1 MILIDY
7 NGVAIGSGL
16 HLKGELSEDLFRHTI
31 LNTLRMYRNK
41 FKGQYGELVI
51 CGDGRKNWR
60 REVFPNYKFKR
71 GKSKSASDVDW
82 NELYRIIYLVF
93 DELGEN
99 FPYKTVLVEECE
111 ADDVIA
117 TLSQSTQEFG
127 NNEPIMIVSAD
138 KNGEYAMSIKS
149 KLKNSLFFETDRV
162 LISFSNPF
170 MDDMKTAVSK
180 KELLAL
186 IDICCREALINDA
199 YKQVKQAPKVIL
211 QPMLG
216 DVILIRN
223 YSNLLEKSMGR
234 LKRYASLTER
244 APPFEVVENWDI
256 FIEYLEKRPLFN
268 NIINPRRFN
277 PIPSIKTEEEYNKA
291 KKYVDALFQKK
302 PNQKV
307 HALRVPFH
315 GIRCAQS
322 L

>member
-60 REVFPNYKFKR
+60 KEVFPNYKFKR

-138 KNGEYAMSIKS
+138 KDFVQLQKYDNVRQYSPMKKQFIIE
-149 KLKNSLFFETDRV
+149 KNPRKQLLELV
-162 LISFSNPF
+162 LRGDASDGVPNVLSPDNSFSEGIRQTSLRQATLDKLF
-170 MDDMKTAVSK
+170 DDLHCMGEEVYANYCRNK
-180 KELLAL
+180 KL
-186 IDICCREALINDA
+186 IDFEEIPETLKSEILNRFNGQDNWKNRKKVFPFLI
-199 YKQVKQAPKVIL
+199 
-211 QPMLG
+211 
-216 DVILIRN
+216 
-223 YSNLLEKSMGR
+223 
-234 LKRYASLTER
+234 
-244 APPFEVVENWDI
+244 
-256 FIEYLEKRPLFN
+256 EKRCGML
-268 NIINPRRFN
+268 I
-277 PIPSIKTEEEYNKA
+277 EEIG
-291 KKYVDALFQKK
+291 DF
-302 PNQKV
+302 
-307 HALRVPFH
+307 
-315 GIRCAQS
+315 I
-322 L
+322 

>member
-82 NELYRIIYLVF
+82 DELYRIVYLVF

-138 KNGEYAMSIKS
+138 KDFVQLQKYDNVRQYSPMKKQYIIE
-149 KLKNSLFFETDRV
+149 KNPRKQLLELV
-162 LISFSNPF
+162 LRGDASDGVPNVLSPDNSFSEGIRQTSLRQATLDKLF
-170 MDDMKTAVSK
+170 DDLHCMGEEVYANYCRNK
-180 KELLAL
+180 KL
-186 IDICCREALINDA
+186 IDFEEIPETLKSEILNRFNGQDNWKNRKKVFPFLI
-199 YKQVKQAPKVIL
+199 
-211 QPMLG
+211 
-216 DVILIRN
+216 
-223 YSNLLEKSMGR
+223 
-234 LKRYASLTER
+234 
-244 APPFEVVENWDI
+244 
-256 FIEYLEKRPLFN
+256 EKRCGML
-268 NIINPRRFN
+268 I
-277 PIPSIKTEEEYNKA
+277 EEIG
-291 KKYVDALFQKK
+291 DF
-302 PNQKV
+302 
-307 HALRVPFH
+307 
-315 GIRCAQS
+315 I
-322 L
+322 

>member
-82 NELYRIIYLVF
+82 DELYRILYLVF

-138 KNGEYAMSIKS
+138 KDFVQLQKYDNVRQYSPMKKQFIIE
-149 KLKNSLFFETDRV
+149 KNPRKQLLELV
-162 LISFSNPF
+162 LRGDASDGVPNVLSPDNSFSEGIRQTSLRQATLDKLF
-170 MDDMKTAVSK
+170 DDLHCMGEEVYANYCRNK
-180 KELLAL
+180 KL
-186 IDICCREALINDA
+186 IDFEEIPETLKSEILNRFNGQDNWKNRKKVFPFLI
-199 YKQVKQAPKVIL
+199 
-211 QPMLG
+211 
-216 DVILIRN
+216 
-223 YSNLLEKSMGR
+223 
-234 LKRYASLTER
+234 
-244 APPFEVVENWDI
+244 
-256 FIEYLEKRPLFN
+256 EKRCGML
-268 NIINPRRFN
+268 I
-277 PIPSIKTEEEYNKA
+277 EEIG
-291 KKYVDALFQKK
+291 DF
-302 PNQKV
+302 
-307 HALRVPFH
+307 
-315 GIRCAQS
+315 I
-322 L
+322 

>member
-16 HLKGELSEDLFRHTI
+16 HLKEELSEDLFRHTI

-82 NELYRIIYLVF
+82 DELYRIVYLVF

-138 KNGEYAMSIKS
+138 KDFVQLQKYDNVRQYSPMKKQYIIE
-149 KLKNSLFFETDRV
+149 KNPRNQLLELV
-162 LISFSNPF
+162 LRGDASDGVPNVLSPDNSFSEGIRQTSLRQATLDKLF
-170 MDDMKTAVSK
+170 DDLHCMGEEVYANYCRNK
-180 KELLAL
+180 KL
-186 IDICCREALINDA
+186 IDFEEIPETLKSEILNRFNGQDNWKNRKKVFPFLI
-199 YKQVKQAPKVIL
+199 
-211 QPMLG
+211 
-216 DVILIRN
+216 
-223 YSNLLEKSMGR
+223 
-234 LKRYASLTER
+234 
-244 APPFEVVENWDI
+244 
-256 FIEYLEKRPLFN
+256 EKRCGML
-268 NIINPRRFN
+268 I
-277 PIPSIKTEEEYNKA
+277 EEIG
-291 KKYVDALFQKK
+291 DF
-302 PNQKV
+302 
-307 HALRVPFH
+307 
-315 GIRCAQS
+315 I
-322 L
+322 

>member
-60 REVFPNYKFKR
+60 KEVFPNYKFKR

-82 NELYRIIYLVF
+82 DELYRILYLVF

-138 KNGEYAMSIKS
+138 KDFVQLQKYDNVRQYSPMKKQFIIE
-149 KLKNSLFFETDRV
+149 KNPRKQLLELV
-162 LISFSNPF
+162 LRGDTSDGVPNVLSPDNSFSEGIRQTSLRQATLDKLF
-170 MDDMKTAVSK
+170 DDLHCMGEEVYANYCRNK
-180 KELLAL
+180 KL
-186 IDICCREALINDA
+186 IDFEEIPETLKSEILNRFNGQDNWKNRKKVFPFLI
-199 YKQVKQAPKVIL
+199 
-211 QPMLG
+211 
-216 DVILIRN
+216 
-223 YSNLLEKSMGR
+223 
-234 LKRYASLTER
+234 
-244 APPFEVVENWDI
+244 
-256 FIEYLEKRPLFN
+256 EKRCGML
-268 NIINPRRFN
+268 I
-277 PIPSIKTEEEYNKA
+277 EEIG
-291 KKYVDALFQKK
+291 DF
-302 PNQKV
+302 
-307 HALRVPFH
+307 
-315 GIRCAQS
+315 I
-322 L
+322 

>member
-82 NELYRIIYLVF
+82 NELYRILYLVF

-138 KNGEYAMSIKS
+138 KDFVQLQKYDNVRQYSPMKKQFIIE
-149 KLKNSLFFETDRV
+149 KNPRKQLLELV
-162 LISFSNPF
+162 LRGDASDGVPNVLSPDNSFSEGIRQTSLRQATLDKLF
-170 MDDMKTAVSK
+170 DDLHCMGEEVYANYCRNK
-180 KELLAL
+180 KL
-186 IDICCREALINDA
+186 IDFEEIPETLKSEILNRFNGQDNWKNRKKVFPFLI
-199 YKQVKQAPKVIL
+199 
-211 QPMLG
+211 
-216 DVILIRN
+216 
-223 YSNLLEKSMGR
+223 
-234 LKRYASLTER
+234 
-244 APPFEVVENWDI
+244 
-256 FIEYLEKRPLFN
+256 EKRCGML
-268 NIINPRRFN
+268 I
-277 PIPSIKTEEEYNKA
+277 EEIG
-291 KKYVDALFQKK
+291 DF
-302 PNQKV
+302 
-307 HALRVPFH
+307 
-315 GIRCAQS
+315 I
-322 L
+322 

>member
-60 REVFPNYKFKR
+60 KEVFPNYKFKR

-82 NELYRIIYLVF
+82 NELYRILYLVF

-138 KNGEYAMSIKS
+138 KDFVQLQKYDNVRQYSPMKKQFIIE
-149 KLKNSLFFETDRV
+149 KNPRKQLLELV
-162 LISFSNPF
+162 LRGDASDGVPNVLSPDNSFSEGIRQTSLRQATLDKLF
-170 MDDMKTAVSK
+170 DDLHCMGEEVYANYCRNK
-180 KELLAL
+180 KL
-186 IDICCREALINDA
+186 IDFEEIPETLKSEILNRFNGQDNWKNRKKVFPFLI
-199 YKQVKQAPKVIL
+199 
-211 QPMLG
+211 
-216 DVILIRN
+216 
-223 YSNLLEKSMGR
+223 
-234 LKRYASLTER
+234 
-244 APPFEVVENWDI
+244 
-256 FIEYLEKRPLFN
+256 EKRCGML
-268 NIINPRRFN
+268 I
-277 PIPSIKTEEEYNKA
+277 EEIG
-291 KKYVDALFQKK
+291 DF
-302 PNQKV
+302 
-307 HALRVPFH
+307 
-315 GIRCAQS
+315 I
-322 L
+322 

>member
-60 REVFPNYKFKR
+60 KEVFPNYKFKR

-82 NELYRIIYLVF
+82 DELYRILYLVF

-138 KNGEYAMSIKS
+138 KDFVQLQKYDNVRQYSPMKKQFIIE
-149 KLKNSLFFETDRV
+149 KNPRKQLLELV
-162 LISFSNPF
+162 LRGDASDGVPNVLSPDNSFSEGIRQTSLRQATLDKLF
-170 MDDMKTAVSK
+170 DDLHCMGEEVYANYCRNK
-180 KELLAL
+180 KL
-186 IDICCREALINDA
+186 IDFEEIPETLKSEILNRFNGQDNWKNRKKVFPFLI
-199 YKQVKQAPKVIL
+199 
-211 QPMLG
+211 
-216 DVILIRN
+216 
-223 YSNLLEKSMGR
+223 
-234 LKRYASLTER
+234 
-244 APPFEVVENWDI
+244 
-256 FIEYLEKRPLFN
+256 EKRCGML
-268 NIINPRRFN
+268 I
-277 PIPSIKTEEEYNKA
+277 EEIG
-291 KKYVDALFQKK
+291 DF
-302 PNQKV
+302 
-307 HALRVPFH
+307 
-315 GIRCAQS
+315 I
-322 L
+322 

>member
-138 KNGEYAMSIKS
+138 KDFVQLQKYDNVRQYSPMKKQFIIE
-149 KLKNSLFFETDRV
+149 KNPRKQLLELV
-162 LISFSNPF
+162 LRGDASDGVPNVLSPDNSFSEGIRQTSLRQATLDKLF
-170 MDDMKTAVSK
+170 DDLHCMGEEVYANYCRNK
-180 KELLAL
+180 KL
-186 IDICCREALINDA
+186 IDFEEIPETLKSEILNRFNGQDNWKNRKKVFPFLI
-199 YKQVKQAPKVIL
+199 
-211 QPMLG
+211 
-216 DVILIRN
+216 
-223 YSNLLEKSMGR
+223 
-234 LKRYASLTER
+234 
-244 APPFEVVENWDI
+244 
-256 FIEYLEKRPLFN
+256 EKRCGML
-268 NIINPRRFN
+268 I
-277 PIPSIKTEEEYNKA
+277 EEIG
-291 KKYVDALFQKK
+291 DF
-302 PNQKV
+302 
-307 HALRVPFH
+307 
-315 GIRCAQS
+315 I
-322 L
+322 

>member
-138 KNGEYAMSIKS
+138 KDFVQLQKYDNVRQYSPMKKQFIIE
-149 KLKNSLFFETDRV
+149 KNPRKQLLELV
-162 LISFSNPF
+162 LRGDASDGVPNVLSPDNSFSEGIRQTSLRQATLDKLF
-170 MDDMKTAVSK
+170 DDLHCMGEEVYANYCRNK
-180 KELLAL
+180 KL
-186 IDICCREALINDA
+186 IDFEEIPETLKSEILNRFNGQDNWKNRKKVFPFLI
-199 YKQVKQAPKVIL
+199 
-211 QPMLG
+211 
-216 DVILIRN
+216 
-223 YSNLLEKSMGR
+223 
-234 LKRYASLTER
+234 
-244 APPFEVVENWDI
+244 
-256 FIEYLEKRPLFN
+256 EKRCGML
-268 NIINPRRFN
+268 I
-277 PIPSIKTEEEYNKA
+277 
-291 KKYVDALFQKK
+291 
-302 PNQKV
+302 
-307 HALRVPFH
+307 
-315 GIRCAQS
+315 
-322 L
+322 